1 MLKRQLNMCLKSK
14 VEILARYIKLGVTS
28 MMCLKAVRLDESPAL
43 RLRLGEGSGTPDQ
56 GGAASD
62 GGAKSGEGCDSEA
75 KE

>member
-1 MLKRQLNMCLKSK
+1 
-14 VEILARYIKLGVTS
+14 